1 MNGISQIPHE
11 PELDL
16 VRLGR
21 TLKRS
26 VLWILAFAVLLSLA
40 TFVLSSLQTPVFQ
53 ASARLLAAQSNV
65 LSGSNLL
72 GTVPASALI
81 DAGAYREAALSNL
94 VLGRTLQAADLSTT
108 PRDLERFVRSSRV
121 RTVEGRNSNVI
132 ILSVRNADPE
142 RAAEIANIWAR
153 SLSQWDDERVRGSFG
168 NFRESLEAQ
177 LAVVSGQI
185 NQTTNRSNENLTSLQ
200 TLRANLLRDI
210 DLMRALERS
219 ATGQLSLIDRAI
231 EPSRAASPR
240 PLLYSVVAFLLGLAF
255 AVGLVLLR
263 EASVRSVRNADEAFS
278 LTSLPMLGEFP
289 DMPASAGRTL
299 SPEVASYLDINV
311 THMIAGGSPRI
322 VAVTSPAAL
331 EGKSSVAISLA
342 RASAKAGKRTLLID
356 LNSRRPVLHQ
366 EFRITQ
372 GSDIVSTLVNLPRI
386 QLQPTLVENNL
397 YVIPCLQPLENPSR
411 LLSELFRPFIGSLK
425 ESGLYDLVVLDTPP
439 VLTVTDT
446 LIIAPYVSGVLM
458 VVREGQTDRRQLRSA
473 LEILKRVG
481 AQTLGL
487 VMNRVRESQTLP
499 RPDKVYEG
507 KSKSTGIFRPATV
520 EEKP

>member
-1 MNGISQIPHE
+1 MNGVSQIPQE

-21 TLKRS
+21 TLKRYA
-26 VLWILAFAVLLSLA
+26 LWILAFAVLLGLA
-40 TFVLSSLQTPVFQ
+40 TFVLSSLQTPVYQ

-94 VLGRTLQAADLSTT
+94 VLGRTLQAAGLGTT
-108 PRDLERFVRSSRV
+108 PRDLERFVRNSRV
-121 RTVEGRNSNVI
+121 RTVEGKNSNVI
-132 ILSVRNADPE
+132 ILSVRNPDPD

-185 NQTTNRSNENLTSLQ
+185 NQTPNRSNENLASLQ
-200 TLRANLLRDI
+200 TLRASLLRDI

-231 EPSRAASPR
+231 EPSRPASPR
-240 PLLYSVVAFLLGLAF
+240 PLLYSVVAFLLGLAL

-278 LTSLPMLGEFP
+278 LTSLPLLGEFP
-289 DMPASAGRTL
+289 EMPAGTGRTL

-311 THMIAGGSPRI
+311 THTIAGSPRI
-322 VAVTSPAAL
+322 IAITSPAAQ

-342 RASAKAGKRTLLID
+342 RACAKAGKLTLLID
-356 LNSRRPVLHQ
+356 LNSRKPVLHR
-366 EFRITQ
+366 EFRITK
-372 GSDIVSTLVNLPRI
+372 GNDIVSTLVNLPRI
-386 QLQPTLVENNL
+386 HPHPTLVENNL
-397 YVIPCLQPLENPSR
+397 YVIPCLQPLENPPR
-411 LLSELFRPFIGSLK
+411 LLSELFRPFIAHLK
-425 ESGLYDLVVLDTPP
+425 ESGQYDMIIIDTPP
-439 VLTVTDT
+439 VLSVTDT
-446 LIIAPYVSGVLM
+446 LIMAPYVSGVLM

-499 RPDKVYEG
+499 KPDKVYEG
-507 KSKSTGIFRPATV
+507 GTKSTGIFRPAT
-520 EEKP
+520 EEKA

>member
-1 MNGISQIPHE
+1 MNGISQIPPE

-21 TLKRS
+21 TLKRHA
-26 VLWILAFAVLLSLA
+26 LWILAFAVLLSVA
-40 TFVLSSLQTPVFQ
+40 TFVLSSLQTPVYQ
-53 ASARLLAAQSNV
+53 ASTRLLAAQSNV

-94 VLGRTLQAADLSTT
+94 VLGRTLQAAGLGTT
-108 PRDLERFVRSSRV
+108 PRDLERFARSSRV
-121 RTVEGRNSNVI
+121 RTVEGKNSNVI
-132 ILSVRNADPE
+132 VLSVRNPDPD

-153 SLSQWDDERVRGSFG
+153 SLRQWDDERVRGSFG

-185 NQTTNRSNENLTSLQ
+185 NQTTNRSNENLASLQ
-200 TLRANLLRDI
+200 TLRASLLRDI

-231 EPSRAASPR
+231 SPSRPASPR
-240 PLLYSVVAFLLGLAF
+240 PLLYAVVAFLLGLTL
-255 AVGLVLLR
+255 AVGLVLMR
-263 EASVRSVRNADEAFS
+263 EAGVRSVRNADEAFS
-278 LTSLPMLGEFP
+278 LTSLPLLGEFP
-289 DMPASAGRTL
+289 KMPAGAGRTL

-311 THMIAGGSPRI
+311 THTIAGGGPRI
-322 VAVTSPAAL
+322 IAITSPAAL

-342 RASAKAGKRTLLID
+342 RACARAGKLTLLMD
-356 LNSRRPVLHQ
+356 LNSRKPVLHK
-366 EFRITQ
+366 EFSITQ
-372 GSDIVSTLVNLPRI
+372 GQDIVSALVNLPRV
-386 QLQPTLVENNL
+386 LPQPTLVESNL
-397 YVIPCLQPLENPSR
+397 YVLPCLQPLENPPR
-411 LLSELFRPFIGSLK
+411 LLSELFRPFITHLK
-425 ESGLYDLVVLDTPP
+425 ESGQYDMIIIDTPP
-439 VLTVTDT
+439 VLSVTDT
-446 LIIAPYVSGVLM
+446 LIMAPYVSGVLM
-458 VVREGQTDRRQLRSA
+458 VVREGQTDRRQLRTA

-487 VMNRVRESQTLP
+487 VMNHVRESQTLP
-499 RPDKVYEG
+499 KPDKVYEG
-507 KSKSTGIFRPATV
+507 SSRSTGIFRPAT